1 MLSRMQQRNKNIF
14 LVQVLVSSFSCL
26 FHCVSTFDGVICC
39 QIARTKDPLA
49 HDLLGENEKQQ
60 RRKHPYWYFIFI
72 LDTLHHVS
80 FYTRRSTTATI
91 DIIL

>member
-60 RRKHPYWYFIFI
+60 TTKKKTPLLVFHFHPRYLTSCLF
-72 LDTLHHVS
+72 LHKKIYYSH
-80 FYTRRSTTATI
+80 Y
-91 DIIL
+91 